1 MANVWDTIK
10 PFVGKFAPMLGAA
23 VGGPFGV
30 AAGAIIGN
38 VLGIKDAK
46 PEDIKAAI
54 ANGTLTGEQIV
65 ALKLAEQEFS
75 AKMAELDI
83 NSAKDLEALAAKD
96 RDSARN
102 REINIKDWTP
112 RILAY
117 GVTLGFFGLLS
128 FLLHREIPQSSKDV
142 LNVMLGSL
150 GTAWISIISY
160 YFGTTANSQVKTE
173 MIHNST
179 PIIDPII
186 DPIIK

>member
-30 AAGAIIGN
+30 AAGAIIGS
-38 VLGIKDAK
+38 VLGTKDAS
-46 PEDIKAAI
+46 PESIKGAI
-54 ANGTLTGEQIV
+54 ANGTLTGDQII
-65 ALKLAEQEFS
+65 ALKQAEESFALQ
-75 AKMAELDI
+75 MAALDI
-83 NSAKDLEALAAKD
+83 NSVKDLEEIAAKD

-102 REINIKDWTP
+102 MAIQTKDWTP

-128 FLLHREIPQSSKDV
+128 FLLRKEIPQNSKDV

-150 GTAWISIISY
+150 GTAWVSIIAY
-160 YFGTTANSQVKTE
+160 YFGTTANSGRKDE

-179 PIIDPII
+179 PI
-186 DPIIK
+186 K